1 MNRKLVLIATAAVAL
16 AAPAIAQMTAP
27 APAPVVRAAGG
38 TLDVSQIT
46 AGTYAVDTNHT
57 QVVWTANH
65 LGFNAYTGIFGGATG
80 SLTIDPAHPAGAS
93 VSIDIPLASVA
104 TTRQGLTDHLMKP
117 DFFDVAN
124 HPVATFR
131 STAVTV
137 DGTKA
142 KIAGNLT
149 LRGVTR
155 PIVLDAHFT
164 GAGNNPMNK
173 KATIGFEGT
182 AVIKRT
188 DFGIMYG
195 LPGVGEMVDLR
206 ISAAFEKS
214 AA

>member
-1 MNRKLVLIATAAVAL
+1 MTRKFVLIAAAVAL
-16 AAPAIAQMTAP
+16 AAPALAQMTAP
-27 APAPVVRAAGG
+27 VTAPVVRPAGG
-38 TLDVSQIT
+38 TLDVSKIV

-57 QVVWTANH
+57 QVGWEANH
-65 LGFNAYTGIFGGATG
+65 LGFNNYYGIFGGATG
-80 SLTIDPAHPAGAS
+80 SLTIDPAKPSAAS
-93 VSIDIPLASVA
+93 VSIDIPLSAVA
-104 TTRQGLTDHLMKP
+104 TTRQGLTDHLMKA
-117 DFFDVAN
+117 DFFDVVKT
-124 HPVATFR
+124 PIATFR
-131 STAVTV
+131 STRVTV

-149 LRGVTR
+149 LRGVTK

-164 GAGNNPMNK
+164 GAGTNPMNK

-195 LPGVGEMVDLR
+195 LPGVGEMVHLR
-206 ISAAFEKS
+206 ISAAFEKP